1 MEFNTYIK
9 VGDLVRASQPPIDSK
24 EEIDFNCLGVVYSLN
39 KNHVIVSWP
48 NVGLLTFKYLDLE
61 SVDR

>member
-1 MEFNTYIK
+1 MEFDTYIK
-9 VGDLVRASQPPIDSK
+9 VGDLVRTSQPPIDSK
-24 EEIDFNCLGVVYSLN
+24 EEIDLDCLGVVYSLN
-39 KNHVIVSWP
+39 KDRVIVSWP